1 MLQIS
6 KRVFISEN
14 EIEFR
19 AIRSQGP
26 GGQHVNKVSTA
37 VQLRFDIAQSS
48 LPALYKQ
55 RLMIQ
60 KDRRITKEGVIVIKV
75 QQGRSQKKNKDI
87 ALQRLKEIILR
98 AMIRPK
104 KRIKTQ
110 PTKASQQKRLESK
123 ARRAQIKAL
132 RGRINDVD

>member
-26 GGQHVNKVSTA
+26 GGQHVNKVTTA

-75 QQGRSQKKNKDI
+75 QQGRSQKKNKCI
-87 ALQRLKEIILR
+87 R
-98 AMIRPK
+98 A
-104 KRIKTQ
+104 
-110 PTKASQQKRLESK
+110 KAMGDFRDNTTVGRQIFSGKNNPGNN
-123 ARRAQIKAL
+123 RRQSDRNFSNAEK
-132 RGRINDVD
+132 